1 MDKRDSF
8 VVYRSFLDAIN
19 QLPKA
24 KRWDALEAIAAY
36 AMDHEEPDL
45 DRLGV
50 AGSVFLVAKP
60 LVDKNN
66 RRYENG
72 KLGGRPGQKNQTET
86 KPKPNHNQTITKP
99 KPNDNQT
106 KPNHNQTVT
115 KPEPNVNVNDNAY
128 GLDPL
133 KGSKPISRACEAP
146 DGGAPATAAPPSA
159 DEIQELK
166 TKLRRKG
173 ARG

>member
-1 MDKRDSF
+1 MEKRDSF
-8 VVYRSFLDAIN
+8 VVYRSFLEAIRT
-19 QLPKA
+19 LPKT

-36 AMDHEEPDL
+36 AMDHVEPDL
-45 DRLGV
+45 NQLGV

-72 KLGGRPGQKNQTET
+72 KLGGRPAQKTKPKPNDNQTE
-86 KPKPNHNQTITKP
+86 PNHNQTITKP
-99 KPNDNQT
+99 KPN
-106 KPNHNQTVT
+106 
-115 KPEPNVNVNDNAY
+115 VNVNAY

-166 TKLRRKG
+166 NKLKQRG

>member
-1 MDKRDSF
+1 MEKRDSF
-8 VVYRSFLDAIN
+8 VVYRSFLEAIRT
-19 QLPKA
+19 LPKT

-36 AMDHEEPDL
+36 AMDHVEPDL
-45 DRLGV
+45 NQLGA

-72 KLGGRPGQKNQTET
+72 KLGGRPAQKT
-86 KPKPNHNQTITKP
+86 KPKPN
-99 KPNDNQT
+99 
-106 KPNHNQTVT
+106 
-115 KPEPNVNVNDNAY
+115 VNVNAY

-133 KGSKPISRACEAP
+133 KGSKPISRARVAP
-146 DGGAPATAAPPSA
+146 DGGAPAPAAPPSA

>member
-1 MDKRDSF
+1 MEKRDSF

-72 KLGGRPGQKNQTET
+72 KLGGRPGQKNQT
-86 KPKPNHNQTITKP
+86 ITKP
-99 KPNDNQT
+99 KPND
-106 KPNHNQTVT
+106 NQTVT